1 MSNTSFL
8 DTLGIDKTKFEEA
21 SASTV
26 AEAYEVLE
34 SGAYPA
40 TIKNMIM
47 YKNAFDGTTLRVE
60 VELVEPKRTL
70 SFRSDVGK
78 LLKDGTVNGGFLS
91 RLKSIAAACNFDA
104 DNFAIGAEHKFQTYG
119 KEVTGN
125 VITGVIGKKVVALVR
140 KSEDTDRPETDT
152 YRISNDIEGITQKGT
167 EDYETFA
174 EKVEKAAGKAF
185 TYKSGYKP
193 KGASRTSSAASDA
206 ETKKDLEQVD
216 F

>member
-1 MSNTSFL
+1 MSNASFL
-8 DTLGIDKTKFEEA
+8 DTLGINKETFENA

-26 AEAYEVLE
+26 AQAYEVLE

-40 TIKNMIM
+40 VIKNMIM
-47 YKNAFDGTTLRVE
+47 YKNSFDGTMLRVE

-78 LLKDGTVNGGFLS
+78 LLKDQTVNGGFLA
-91 RLKSIAAACNFDA
+91 RLKSIAAACNFNA
-104 DNFAIGAEHKFQTYG
+104 DEFAIGAEHKFQSYG

-125 VITGVIGKKVVALVR
+125 IVTGVLGKKIVALVR

-152 YRISNDIEGITQKGT
+152 FRIANDIEGITQKGT
-167 EDYETFA
+167 EDFETFA
-174 EKVEKAAGKAF
+174 EKIEKQAGKAF
-185 TYKSGYKP
+185 AFRSGYKP
-193 KGASRTSSAASDA
+193 KGSTAANSTANSA
-206 ETKKDLEQVD
+206 ETKKDLAEVD

>member
-8 DTLGIDKTKFEEA
+8 DTLGISKETYESA

-26 AEAYEVLE
+26 TEAYEVLD
-34 SGAYPA
+34 SGAYAA

-47 YKNAFDGTTLRVE
+47 YKNQFDGTMLRVE

-70 SFRSDVGK
+70 SFRSDIGK
-78 LLKDGTVNGGFLS
+78 LLKDQTPNSGFLA

-104 DNFAIGAEHKFQTYG
+104 DTFAIGAEHKFQSYG
-119 KEVTGN
+119 KEVIGN

-140 KSEDTDRPETDT
+140 KSEDNDRPETDT

-167 EDYETFA
+167 EDYETFT
-174 EKVEKAAGKAF
+174 EKVAKQEGKAF
-185 TYKSGYKP
+185 GFKSGYKP
-193 KGASRTSSAASDA
+193 KGSTAAASTANSA
-206 ETKKDLEQVD
+206 ETKKDLAEVD

>member
-1 MSNTSFL
+1 MSFL
-8 DTLGIDKTKFEEA
+8 DTLGINKETYEAA

-47 YKNAFDGTTLRVE
+47 YKNQFDGTMLRVE
-60 VELVEPKRTL
+60 VELVEPKRVL

-78 LLKDGTVNGGFLS
+78 LLKDGTPNNGFLS

-119 KEVTGN
+119 KEVVGN
-125 VITGVIGKKVVALVR
+125 VITGVLGKKVVALVR
-140 KSEDTDRPETDT
+140 KSEDNDRPENDN
-152 YRISNDIEGITQKGT
+152 YRIANDIEGITQKGT
-167 EDYETFA
+167 EDYETFT
-174 EKVEKAAGKAF
+174 EKIEKQAGKAF
-185 TYKSGYKP
+185 GFKSGYKP
-193 KGASRTSSAASDA
+193 KGTTAAASTANSA
-206 ETKKDLEQVD
+206 ETKKDLAEVD

>member
-1 MSNTSFL
+1 MSNASFL

-40 TIKNMIM
+40 IIKNMIM
-47 YKNAFDGTTLRVE
+47 YKNQFDGTMLRVE
-60 VELVEPKRTL
+60 VELLEPKRTL

-78 LLKDGTVNGGFLS
+78 LLKDGSVNGGFLS
-91 RLKSIAAACNFDA
+91 RLKSIAAACNFNA
-104 DNFAIGAEHKFQTYG
+104 DDFAIGAEHKFQSYG
-119 KEVTGN
+119 KEVIGN
-125 VITGVIGKKVVALVR
+125 VVTGVLGKKVIALVR
-140 KSEDTDRPETDT
+140 KSEDTDRPENDT
-152 YRISNDIEGITQKGT
+152 YRISNDVEGIAQKNT

-174 EKVEKAAGKAF
+174 EKIEKQAGKAF
-185 TYKSGYKP
+185 TFKSGYKP
-193 KGASRTSSAASDA
+193 KGSTATNSAANSA
-206 ETKKDLEQVD
+206 ETKKALDEVD